1 MSVRTL
7 DWAHGRLEVQTLGAM
22 AGPIRFRL
30 GDGRTVEPMQVAPW
44 AEEPG
49 AADLPGILRRLRGE
63 WPCVP
68 FGIAREVALAGAW
81 ADLVPDLAAGPA
93 EPHGACSNADWTWED
108 AGDDATLALSFSP
121 PSGPVRRITRRIR
134 PDADAPAVDFELVVE
149 AAEPCRL
156 PIGVHPV
163 FRIPEGGAVLSVP
176 GADGGMVFPAEVE
189 PGVSRLAP
197 GAAFADLAAVP
208 ATGGRTCDLTR
219 LPLPWPTEELVQL
232 AVASGRAELRHVDD
246 GVTVT
251 LDWDA
256 THFPSLVL
264 WFSNRGR
271 TAWPWSGRHMAIGIE
286 PVAAAFDLGTAIS
299 AGANPLGARGV
310 ATAVELHP
318 GRPFRTRYRIGVQ
331 S

>member
-7 DWAHGRLEVQTLGAM
+7 DWAHGQLEVQTLGAM

-30 GDGRTVEPMQVAPW
+30 ADGRTVQPMQVAPW

-68 FGIAREVALAGAW
+68 FGTAREITLTGPW
-81 ADLVPDLAAGPA
+81 TGLVPDLAAGPA
-93 EPHGACSNADWTWED
+93 EPHGACSNALWTWED
-108 AGDDATLALSFSP
+108 AGDAASLALSFRP
-121 PSGPVRRITRRIR
+121 PSGPVLQITRRLR
-134 PDADAPAVDFELVVE
+134 PDPDAPAVDFELTVE

-156 PIGVHPV
+156 PIGLHPV

-176 GADGGMVFPAEVE
+176 GAAGGMVFPAEVE

-197 GAAFADLAAVP
+197 GAGFADLAAVP
-208 ATGGRTCDLTR
+208 RADGGTSDLTR
-219 LPLPWPTEELVQL
+219 LPLPDATEELVQL
-232 AVASGRAELRHVDD
+232 SAVSGRAELRHIAD

-251 LDWDA
+251 LDWNSGD
-256 THFPSLVL
+256 FPHVVL
-264 WFSNRGR
+264 WLSNRGR
-271 TAWPWSGRHMAIGIE
+271 AAWPWSGRHLAIGIE

-299 AGANPLGARGV
+299 AGRNPLNAQGG
-310 ATAVELHP
+310 ATAVDLHP
-318 GRPFRTRYRIGVQ
+318 GRPFRTRYRIGVRP
-331 S
+331 